1 MKPRATGSFIVGVCA
16 AIGALALVA
25 CPAVAVEAVYPVEHA
40 KRAFV
45 TRVWSRVKGFF
56 RGASAAAENV
66 RLRREVD
73 ALAILRGD
81 VARLE
86 AENARLRRGL
96 SLVEKAPG
104 TWLAAGVLARVG
116 GASGASDGLRLR
128 VDRGLL
134 AGVAKGAVVAVPE
147 GLVGRV
153 VSVTPHTALVAPLT
167 DPAVKAHCR
176 VEGDGRVRG
185 ILSGGTED
193 ALVLRSLQG
202 SLSGASP
209 VARARVFT
217 SGLGGVFPPGLVI
230 GTWIQLNTNA
240 NSVVTGEVLP
250 AVEFSTLEEVFIR
263 RAK

>member
-1 MKPRATGSFIVGVCA
+1 MKPRATGSVIVGMCA
-16 AIGALALVA
+16 AVGALVLVA

-56 RGASAAAENV
+56 RGSSAAAENV

-81 VARLE
+81 VERLE

-96 SLVEKAPG
+96 SLVEKAPE

-116 GASGASDGLRLR
+116 GATGACDGLR
-128 VDRGLL
+128 VDRGSL

-153 VSVTPHTALVAPLT
+153 VSVTPHTSLVAPLT

-185 ILSGGTED
+185 ILFGGTED

-209 VARARVFT
+209 VARSRVFT

>member
-1 MKPRATGSFIVGVCA
+1 MKPRATGSVIVGVCA
-16 AIGALALVA
+16 AVGALVLVA

-56 RGASAAAENV
+56 RGSSAAAENV

-81 VARLE
+81 VERLE

-96 SLVEKAPG
+96 SLVEKAPE

-116 GASGASDGLRLR
+116 GATGACDGLR
-128 VDRGLL
+128 VDRGSL

-153 VSVTPHTALVAPLT
+153 V
-167 DPAVKAHCR
+167 
-176 VEGDGRVRG
+176 
-185 ILSGGTED
+185 
-193 ALVLRSLQG
+193 
-202 SLSGASP
+202 
-209 VARARVFT
+209 
-217 SGLGGVFPPGLVI
+217 
-230 GTWIQLNTNA
+230 
-240 NSVVTGEVLP
+240 
-250 AVEFSTLEEVFIR
+250 
-263 RAK
+263 

>member
-1 MKPRATGSFIVGVCA
+1 MKPRATGSVIVGVCA
-16 AIGALALVA
+16 AVGALVLVA

-56 RGASAAAENV
+56 RGSSAAAENV

-81 VARLE
+81 VERLE

-96 SLVEKAPG
+96 SLVEKAPE

-116 GASGASDGLRLR
+116 GATGACDGLR
-128 VDRGLL
+128 VDRGSL

-153 VSVTPHTALVAPLT
+153 VSVTPHTSLVAPLT

-217 SGLGGVFPPGLVI
+217 SGLGGAFPPGLEI
-230 GTWIQLNTNA
+230 GTWIQFHTNA
-240 NSVVTGEVLP
+240 TSVVTGEVLP

>member
-1 MKPRATGSFIVGVCA
+1 MKPRATGSVIVGVCA
-16 AIGALALVA
+16 AVGALVLVA

-56 RGASAAAENV
+56 RGSSAAAENV

-81 VARLE
+81 VERLE

-96 SLVEKAPG
+96 SLVEKAPE

-116 GASGASDGLRLR
+116 GATGACDGLR
-128 VDRGLL
+128 VDRGSL
-134 AGVAKGAVVAVPE
+134 AGVAKGAVAAVPE
-147 GLVGRV
+147 GRVGRV
-153 VSVTPHTALVAPLT
+153 GSGTPHTSLVAPLT

>member
-1 MKPRATGSFIVGVCA
+1 MKPRATGSVIVGVCA
-16 AIGALALVA
+16 AVGALVLVA

-56 RGASAAAENV
+56 RGSSAAAENV

-81 VARLE
+81 VERLE

-96 SLVEKAPG
+96 SLVEKAPE

-116 GASGASDGLRLR
+116 GATGACDGLR
-128 VDRGLL
+128 VDRGSL

-153 VSVTPHTALVAPLT
+153 VSVTPHTSLVAPLT

-185 ILSGGTED
+185 ILFGGTED

-209 VARARVFT
+209 VARSRVFT

>member
-1 MKPRATGSFIVGVCA
+1 MKSRATGSVIVGVCA
-16 AIGALALVA
+16 AVGALVLVA

-56 RGASAAAENV
+56 RGSSAAAENV

-81 VARLE
+81 VERLE

-96 SLVEKAPG
+96 SLVEKAPE

-116 GASGASDGLRLR
+116 GATGACDGLR
-128 VDRGLL
+128 VDRGSL

-153 VSVTPHTALVAPLT
+153 VSVTPHTSLVAPLT

-202 SLSGASP
+202 SLSGTSP

>member
-1 MKPRATGSFIVGVCA
+1 MKPRATGSVIVGVCA
-16 AIGALALVA
+16 AVGALVLVA

-56 RGASAAAENV
+56 RGSSAAAENV

-81 VARLE
+81 VERLE

-96 SLVEKAPG
+96 SLVEKAPE

-116 GASGASDGLRLR
+116 GATGACDGLR
-128 VDRGLL
+128 VDRGSL

-153 VSVTPHTALVAPLT
+153 VSVTPHTSLVAPLT

>member
-1 MKPRATGSFIVGVCA
+1 MKPRATGSVIVGVCA
-16 AIGALALVA
+16 AVGALVLVA

-56 RGASAAAENV
+56 RGSSAAAENV

-81 VARLE
+81 VERLE

-96 SLVEKAPG
+96 SLVEKAPE

-116 GASGASDGLRLR
+116 GSTGACDGLR
-128 VDRGLL
+128 VDRGSL

-153 VSVTPHTALVAPLT
+153 VSVTPHTSLVAPLT

-193 ALVLRSLQG
+193 VLVLRSLQG

>member
-1 MKPRATGSFIVGVCA
+1 MKPRATGSVIVGVCA

-81 VARLE
+81 VERLE

-96 SLVEKAPG
+96 SLVEKEPEA
-104 TWLAAGVLARVG
+104 WLAAGVLTRVG
-116 GASGASDGLRLR
+116 GALGASDGLR
-128 VDRGLL
+128 VDRGSL

-202 SLSGASP
+202 SLSCASP

>member
-1 MKPRATGSFIVGVCA
+1 MKPRATGSVIVGVCA
-16 AIGALALVA
+16 AVGALVLVA

-56 RGASAAAENV
+56 RGSSAAAENV

-81 VARLE
+81 VERLE

-96 SLVEKAPG
+96 SLVERAPE

-116 GASGASDGLRLR
+116 GATGACDGLR
-128 VDRGLL
+128 VDRGSL

-147 GLVGRV
+147 GLGGRV
-153 VSVTPHTALVAPLT
+153 VSVTPHTSLVAPLT